1 MMGSVPN
8 QPKTTAKN
16 FRIEDDVW
24 LEAQAVAKAQD
35 TKISAVL
42 RDFVYKYVEEHRDLI
57 D

>member
-24 LEAQAVAKAQD
+24 KDAQIIANKLG
-35 TKISAVL
+35 TKISVEL
-42 RDFVYKYVEEHRDLI
+42 RDFVYKYVDENRHLLG
-57 D
+57 

>member
-24 LEAQAVAKAQD
+24 LEAQAVATAQG

-42 RDFVYKYVEEHRDLI
+42 RDFVNDYVAKNRHLLG
-57 D
+57 

>member
-24 LEAQAVAKAQD
+24 KDAQIIANKLG
-35 TKISAVL
+35 TKISVEL
-42 RDFVYKYVEEHRDLI
+42 RDFVYKYVDQHRELL
-57 D
+57 

>member
-16 FRIEDDVW
+16 FRIEDGVW
-24 LEAQAVAKAQD
+24 LDAQKIADKQD

-42 RDFVYKYVEEHRDLI
+42 RDFVYKYVEENRHLLG
-57 D
+57 